1 MSTNKLERLLKLI
14 AVLLDTSMPLT
25 AEDLRGSVE
34 GYPENDA
41 SFHRAFERDK
51 DEIREMGIPLRVE
64 RVPATD
70 PPLDG
75 YRIPPEE
82 YYLADP
88 GLTPDELA
96 ALHLAAMAVRL
107 DPGDGPQAA
116 AADQEALWK
125 LGGQDEIFADEIDQ
139 VASVPVDPR
148 LSRIFSAITNG
159 QPISFLYRDEERE
172 IEPGRLD
179 FQRGRWY
186 LTGFDRGR
194 EGERNFRL
202 DRIDGD
208 VRLVGDPG
216 TARRRTSAPGTR
228 VESWEMGDEE
238 PIEITVRI
246 DAQRA
251 AWARRRLTNVVVER
265 ELDDGAI
272 DVTMAVRNEEAFR
285 SFVLDFL
292 EHAEVLGPP
301 DVRDRTIA
309 WLESVA

>member
-14 AVLLDTSMPLT
+14 AVLIDTSLPLT
-25 AEDLRGSVE
+25 AEELRASVE
-34 GYPENDA
+34 GYPDNDA

-88 GLTPDELA
+88 GLAPDELA

-107 DPGDGPQAA
+107 DPGEGATA
-116 AADQEALWK
+116 AADREALWK
-125 LGGQDEIFADEIDQ
+125 LGGQDEMFVDQ
-139 VASVPVDPR
+139 VDHVANVPVDPR
-148 LSRIFSAITNG
+148 LSQIFSAITAG
-159 QPISFLYRDEERE
+159 QPLSFSYRGEVRE

-186 LTGFDRGR
+186 LTGYDRGR

-202 DRIDGD
+202 DRLDGD
-208 VRLVGDPG
+208 VKFVGEPG
-216 TARRRTSAPGTR
+216 TARRRTSAPGAR
-228 VESWEMGDEE
+228 VESWEMGGDV
-238 PIEITVRI
+238 PVEILVRV
-246 DAQRA
+246 DAERA
-251 AWARRRLTNVVVER
+251 AWARRRLPNADVAR

-272 DVTMAVRNEEAFR
+272 EVSIAVRNEEAIR

-292 EHAEVLGPP
+292 EHAEVLEPP
-301 DVRDRTIA
+301 DVRARTIA

>member
-25 AEDLRGSVE
+25 AEDLRVSVE
-34 GYPENDA
+34 GYPENDS

-70 PPLDG
+70 PPIDG
-75 YRIPPEE
+75 YRIPPDE

-96 ALHLAAMAVRL
+96 ALHLGAMAVRL
-107 DPGDGPQAA
+107 DPGDGAQAG

-125 LGGQDEIFADEIDQ
+125 LGGQDEIFADEVDQ

-148 LSRIFSAITNG
+148 LSRIFSAITAA
-159 QPISFLYRDEERE
+159 QPVSFTYREEERE

-186 LTGFDRGR
+186 LTGYDRGR
-194 EGERNFRL
+194 QGERNFRL

-208 VRLVGDPG
+208 VALVDEPG
-216 TARRRTSAPGTR
+216 TARRRTSAPGAR
-228 VESWEMGDEE
+228 VESWEMGDET
-238 PIEITVRI
+238 PLDITVLI
-246 DAQRA
+246 DAERA
-251 AWARRRLTNVVVER
+251 LWARRRLPRAIVER
-265 ELDDGAI
+265 ELDNGAI
-272 DVTMAVRNEEAFR
+272 EIRMAVRNEEAFR

-292 EHAEVLGPP
+292 EYAEVLGPP
-301 DVRDRTIA
+301 EVRARTIA

>member
-14 AVLLDTSMPLT
+14 AVLLDTTMPLT
-25 AEDLRGSVE
+25 AEDLRSSVE
-34 GYPENDA
+34 GYPDNDA

-51 DEIREMGIPLRVE
+51 DEIREMGIPLRIE

-107 DPGDGPQAA
+107 DPGEGAPA

-125 LGGQDEIFADEIDQ
+125 LGGQDEIFVDEIDH

-148 LSRIFSAITNG
+148 LSRIFSAITAG
-159 QPISFLYRDEERE
+159 QPLSFSYRDEVRE
-172 IEPGRLD
+172 VEPGRLD

-186 LTGFDRGR
+186 LTGYDRSR
-194 EGERNFRL
+194 EDERNFRL
-202 DRIDGD
+202 DRVDGD
-208 VRLVGDPG
+208 ITFVGEPG
-216 TARRRTSAPGTR
+216 SARRRTSAPGTR
-228 VESWEMGDEE
+228 VESWEMGDEQ
-238 PIEITVRI
+238 PVDIIVRI

-251 AWARRRLTNVVVER
+251 SWARRRLPDAVVEN
-265 ELDDGAI
+265 ELDDGSI
-272 DVTMAVRNEEAFR
+272 DMRIAVRNEEAIR

-292 EHAEVLGPP
+292 EYAEVLEPP
-301 DVRDRTIA
+301 DVRARTIA